1 MFFRCFRHVATY
13 ALGGLLEL
21 SWAAFWA
28 LLGSLLASL
37 GPLGL
42 PFVLFWGYLGPILSL
57 LGPVLA
63 PPAPLL
69 GLSWAIFGLLV
80 LLVAF
85 CGSLGLSF
93 KLPLAFLGLSSGSF
107 GPLLGPFWPSCSFLL
122 ALQKAIL
129 GPLGPSSAS
138 QASSRVF

>member
-1 MFFRCFRHVATY
+1 MQRFAVFFRCFRHVATY
-13 ALGGLLEL
+13 ALDGLLEL

-37 GPLGL
+37 GRLGL
-42 PFVLFWGYLGPILSL
+42 PFWFFGGYLGPILSL

-93 KLPLAFLGLSSGSF
+93 KLPLAFLGLSSGSL
-107 GPLLGPFWPSCSFLL
+107 GLLWGFL
-122 ALQKAIL
+122 
-129 GPLGPSSAS
+129 AS
-138 QASSRVF
+138 L